1 MYLSDG
7 MKKISLSTEVIT
19 WKSLNTYFIS
29 FLLAYE
35 HKATDKKHITEL
47 PQAASRCRQGNL
59 LPAGTV
65 YIF

>member
-1 MYLSDG
+1 MHLSDG

-19 WKSLNTYFIS
+19 WSRLIHIS
-29 FLLAYE
+29 FFFWHMNIKQLI
-35 HKATDKKHITEL
+35 KSIITEL

-59 LPAGTV
+59 LPAGAV